1 LDQLLRKIL
10 QISSSLRS
18 KPCQYGIGE
27 MGDAKIQATSEA
39 SDTRTCVAKGCC
51 QSESATILALAVS
64 RLDDK
69 RRMNREAHVRFCES
83 VAVKFRCATRPV
95 AESFFHSIKTLM
107 IHHCKFQNVAEA
119 EQALFNY
126 IEVYYNRQRKH
137 STNGYKSPAHFE
149 LEW

>member
-1 LDQLLRKIL
+1 
-10 QISSSLRS
+10 
-18 KPCQYGIGE
+18 
-27 MGDAKIQATSEA
+27 
-39 SDTRTCVAKGCC
+39 VAGVGNG
-51 QSESATILALAVS
+51 LVS
-64 RLDDK
+64 TAPTFDPT
-69 RRMNREAHVRFCES
+69 CES

-137 STNGYKSPAHFE
+137 STNSYKSPAHFE
-149 LEW
+149 LEWWNNKKAA